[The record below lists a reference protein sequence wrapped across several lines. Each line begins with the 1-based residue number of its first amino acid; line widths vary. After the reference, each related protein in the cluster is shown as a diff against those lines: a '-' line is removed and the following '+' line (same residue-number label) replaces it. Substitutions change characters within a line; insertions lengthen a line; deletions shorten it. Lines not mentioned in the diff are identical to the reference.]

1 MTEPQMRRVPGEGV
15 ELQLAVWPGTEKTIL
30 CLHGLTANCR
40 WWDTLAAKLAPPHQV
55 LAMDLRGRG
64 LSQQPATGYSLA
76 QHCQDILAVLD
87 HLGLERVV
95 LMGHSLGAFI
105 ALRFAA
111 CHADRVERLI
121 LIDGGGKLSEAQ
133 TLKVLAGIK
142 PTVDRLGRVF
152 ASFAAYLE
160 HLQQVPALQPWLP
173 GLEIPYC
180 YEVEE
185 VPGGVCSRV
194 QVAHIHEEIVNLA
207 QEDAAAYY
215 PRLGC
220 PVLLLRA
227 TQGMLAADDLLLPE
241 DVVQHMLR
249 EIAWASSI
257 DVPDCN
263 HYTIVFKD
271 LPVRDQALRAFI
283 AV

>member
-1 MTEPQMRRVPGEGV
+1 MAEPQMRRVRGDGV
-15 ELQLAVWPGTEKTIL
+15 ELQLAVWPGTDKTIL

-40 WWDTLAAKLAPPHQV
+40 WWDTLAAVLAPPYRV

-64 LSQQPATGYSLA
+64 LSQKPATGYSLA
-76 QHCQDILAVLD
+76 QHCQDVQALLD

-142 PTVDRLGRVF
+142 PTVDRLGRIF
-152 ASFAAYLE
+152 LSFPAYLE
-160 HLQQVPALQPWLP
+160 HLQQAPTLQPWLP
-173 GLEIPYC
+173 GLDIPYR

-194 QVAHIHEEIVNLA
+194 QAAHIHEEIANLA

-215 PRLGC
+215 PRLRC
-220 PVLLLRA
+220 PVLMLRA

-241 DVVQHMLR
+241 DVVQRMLR
-249 EIAWASSI
+249 QIPRASSV
-257 DVPDCN
+257 DVPHCN

-271 LPVRDQALRAFI
+271 LPVRDQALWAFI